1 MTTLRSG
8 FHRPS
13 LRFIILAVIV
23 VAAASIPVFL
33 FLAPKDVSCGRV
45 VSIDQPNLTLVRG
58 FTLRAVDGTVMTF
71 RVEQAQLAKDSF
83 VPGHLR
89 EHLALSS
96 PVCVTHAP
104 GDTLALDLRDA
115 PP

>member
-1 MTTLRSG
+1 MTVHAGLPRPALR
-8 FHRPS
+8 
-13 LRFIILAVIV
+13 LIIV
-23 VAAASIPVFL
+23 VAIVAAALAIPVFL
-33 FLAPKDVSCGRV
+33 FLTAKEVTCGTV

-58 FTLRAVDGTVMTF
+58 FTLRAVDGTDMTF
-71 RVEQAQLAKDSF
+71 RVEQARLAKDSF

-96 PVCVTHAP
+96 PVCVTHAQS
-104 GDTLALDLRDA
+104 DTLALDLRDG

>member
-1 MTTLRSG
+1 MTVRAGLR
-8 FHRPS
+8 RPS
-13 LRFIILAVIV
+13 LRLVIV
-23 VAAASIPVFL
+23 AAIVAAALAIPVLL
-33 FLAPKDVSCGRV
+33 FFAPKDVTCGTV

-58 FTLRAVDGTVMTF
+58 FTLKAVGGTVTTF

-104 GDTLALDLRDA
+104 GDMLALDLRDA

>member
-1 MTTLRSG
+1 VTVRAGL
-8 FHRPS
+8 HRPPVR
-13 LRFIILAVIV
+13 LIIVGAIV
-23 VAAASIPVFL
+23 VAALAIPVFL
-33 FLAPKDVSCGRV
+33 FLAPKDVTCGRV

-58 FTLRAVDGTVMTF
+58 FTLKAVDGTVMTF

-104 GDTLALDLRDA
+104 SDTLALDLRDG

>member
-1 MTTLRSG
+1 MTVRAGLHG
-8 FHRPS
+8 PS
-13 LRFIILAVIV
+13 LRLIIVAAIV
-23 VAAASIPVFL
+23 VAALAIPVFL
-33 FLAPKDVSCGRV
+33 FLAPKDVTCGTV
-45 VSIDQPNLTLVRG
+45 VSIDQPNLTVVRG

-71 RVEQAQLAKDSF
+71 RVEQGQLAKDSF

-96 PVCVTHAP
+96 PVCVTHARS
-104 GDTLALDLRDA
+104 DALAIELRDA

>member
-1 MTTLRSG
+1 VLLLGRQEVT
-8 FHRPS
+8 
-13 LRFIILAVIV
+13 
-23 VAAASIPVFL
+23 
-33 FLAPKDVSCGRV
+33 CGAV
-45 VSIDQPNLTLVRG
+45 VSIDQASLTVVRD
-58 FTLRAVDGTVMTF
+58 FTLRSVDGSVITF
-71 RVEQAQLAKDSF
+71 RVEQDKLAKDSF

-96 PVCVTHAP
+96 PVCVTHAA